1 MFLGSHN
8 QEKNIMVTTQAG
20 WIGASTHAKL
30 NLTQLRLVGFNSGWS
45 DWDVDTSHT
54 TCLKRENSVR
64 SDWDIDVDN
73 TQGNGG
79 RKEA

>member
-1 MFLGSHN
+1 MSPGGHN
-8 QEKNIMVTTQAG
+8 QKKNATETTPAG

-64 SDWDIDVDN
+64 SEWDIDVDN